1 VVGVGCPARPVAW
14 LSRAAEETFGITP
27 CLPEVVPV
35 HVSVVAWTVTL
46 VVLVLL
52 LGLDLLII
60 GRRPHEPSFREC
72 ALWVALYVCLAAVFG
87 LGVLLVSGPRYGG
100 EFFAGW
106 LTEYSLSVDNLFV
119 FVVIMARFRVPRVM
133 QQQALLIGIALAL
146 AMRGGFIAAGAAAV
160 SRFDWIFYFF
170 GAFLLYTAVALV
182 RQRGEQEAEFTE
194 NVLIR
199 WSRRAVS
206 ITPEY
211 HRAHLFVRQGGRWLA
226 TPMMIVMIAL
236 GTIDL
241 IFALD
246 SIPAIF
252 GLTKEA
258 YLVFTANA
266 FALMGLRQLYFLLGG
281 LLDRLRY
288 LSIGLAAV
296 LAFIGA
302 KLILEA
308 LHSNHLGF
316 LNNGEPISWAPHIP
330 IWISL
335 VVIISTLAIATVA
348 SLIRSWSRKPVST
361 LL

>member
-1 VVGVGCPARPVAW
+1 MHVTVLAW
-14 LSRAAEETFGITP
+14 I
-27 CLPEVVPV
+27 
-35 HVSVVAWTVTL
+35 VTL

-72 ALWVALYVCLAAVFG
+72 ALWVALYVGLAAIFG
-87 LGVLLVSGPRYGG
+87 LGVLMVSGPRYGG

-106 LTEYSLSVDNLFV
+106 VTEYSLSVDNLFV

-146 AMRGGFIAAGAAAV
+146 AMRGGFIALGAAAV

-170 GAFLLYTAVALV
+170 GAFLVYTAVTLA
-182 RQRGEQEAEFTE
+182 RQHGEQEADFTE

-199 WSRRAVS
+199 WARRVMPV
-206 ITPEY
+206 TREY
-211 HRAHLFVRQGGRWLA
+211 HRAHLLVRQNSRWCV
-226 TPMMIVMIAL
+226 TPMMIVMIAI
-236 GTIDL
+236 GTTDL

-258 YLVFTANA
+258 YLVFTANV

-281 LLDRLRY
+281 LLDRLKY
-288 LSIGLAAV
+288 LSIGLAVV

-316 LNNGEPISWAPHIP
+316 LNDGRPISWAPHIP
-330 IWISL
+330 IWVSL
-335 VVIISTLAIATVA
+335 VVIISCLVVATVV
-348 SLIRSWSRKPVST
+348 SLLRPNRKPITPVE
-361 LL
+361 